1 MTQTKN
7 RLGMGMGDIA
17 KARGLDYLLPAE
29 KAVEE
34 VVDLAAGRPIMAE
47 IERIDLNPDQ
57 PRRHF
62 AEQELAALAQSIRSM
77 GVTTP
82 LMVRPKEGGRYEL
95 IDGER
100 RLRAAR
106 LANLEKIPIILRDR
120 TDDPSELIRLALG
133 HNMCREDLNPIEE
146 AEAFARL
153 EQEFSYTHQQ
163 IAEMFGFDRSTVTNA
178 VRLLKLPENIRDD
191 IRYKRLSPGHG
202 RALLALVDQGVLK
215 DMRHNIIVKK
225 LSVRQVEN
233 LIKRL
238 NKKRK
243 PAQETSPA
251 DDQAYYDALESAFSM
266 QLQGLK
272 VKITPHGPSKKMEIF
287 YSKHEDLERL
297 MTRLGVAV
305 V

>member
-1 MTQTKN
+1 MTKN
-7 RLGMGMGDIA
+7 RLGRGIGDIA
-17 KARGLDYLLPAE
+17 AARGLEYLLPTD
-29 KAVEE
+29 KAVDE
-34 VVDLAAGRPIMAE
+34 VVNLAAGRPIMAE

-57 PRRHF
+57 PRRNF
-62 AEQELAALAQSIRSM
+62 AEQELAALAQSIRSL

-82 LMVRPKEGGRYEL
+82 LMVRPKDGGRYEL

-106 LANLEKIPIILRDR
+106 LAGLEKVPIILRDR

-146 AEAFARL
+146 AEAFSRL

-163 IAEMFGFDRSTVTNA
+163 IAEMFGQDRSTVTNA

-202 RALLALVDQGVLK
+202 RALLALVDQGILGNL
-215 DMRHNIIVKK
+215 RQNIIVKK

-233 LIKRL
+233 LIKRV

-243 PAQETSPA
+243 TTQEGSTSN
-251 DDQAYYDALESAFSM
+251 DQAYYDALSEAFSL
-266 QLQGLK
+266 QLHGLK
-272 VKITPHGPSKKMEIF
+272 VKITPQGQTKKMEIF
-287 YSKHEDLERL
+287 YSRQEELEWL
-297 MTRLGVAV
+297 MTRLGVEV

>member
-7 RLGMGMGDIA
+7 RLGRGIGDIA
-17 KARGLDYLLPAE
+17 SARGLEFLLPAE

-34 VVDLAAGRPIMAE
+34 VVDLAAGRPILAE
-47 IERIDLNPDQ
+47 LERIDLNPDQ

-62 AEQELAALAQSIRSM
+62 DDQELASLAQSIKSL

-82 LMVRPKEGGRYEL
+82 LMVRPKDGGRYEL

-106 LANLEKIPIILRDR
+106 LANLEKVPVILRDR

-163 IAEMFGFDRSTVTNA
+163 IAEMFGRDRSTVTNA
-178 VRLLKLPENIRDD
+178 VRLLKLPESIRDD
-191 IRYKRLSPGHG
+191 IRYGRLSPGHG
-202 RALLALVDQGVLK
+202 RALIPLVDQGILK
-215 DMRHNIIVKK
+215 DVRQNIIVKK
-225 LSVRQVEN
+225 MSVRQVEN
-233 LIKRL
+233 LIKRV

-243 PAQETSPA
+243 PAQEAAPA
-251 DDQAYYDALESAFSM
+251 DDQAYYEALGTAFSL
-266 QLQGLK
+266 QLHGLK
-272 VKITPHGPSKKMEIF
+272 VKISPQGQTKKMEIF
-287 YSKHEDLERL
+287 YSKQEELEWL
-297 MTRLGVAV
+297 MNRLGVQV